1 MEIEI
6 ESARIKVEERTR
18 ESSSS
23 RTSGHRPNTVTNG
36 EEAIVTYAEI
46 DEQAKVLQEEIEPC
60 PSR

>member
-18 ESSSS
+18 ESSS